1 VTHRVVT
8 NDEGQYSVWPDSHE
22 LPAGW
27 KATGFAGSEE
37 ECLDHIAQVWTELS
51 PRSGRA
57 PADPGTNTLGTP
69 RLILR
74 ELTPDQV
81 AGLLEEDANS
91 DQWVE
96 GYPLIGSGFG
106 ARNFQKRTAG
116 ELRFGFGMYHLVRRS
131 DGLVV
136 GDLGFH
142 RPPDDDG
149 ATEVGFGL
157 AESARGHGYATE
169 ALTELTRWAFTQPG
183 VSRIKA
189 RTTPLNAPSQ
199 GVLGRAGFRHEL
211 TQDDVL
217 HYALLPPASLPPASV
232 PQSEPLRD
240 DQADREAMR
249 VLGEARKAG
258 GDDLEFVPGTDPL
271 RRVVRDGERLLA
283 YAQSGDKQGVEDEFD
298 YLMYIVVH
306 PDAARRGLA
315 TRLLA
320 EVRDHA
326 RAHGRKGLVT
336 GTHDD
341 DEISVAW
348 VRKHGYEPIG
358 RYRITRREH
367 GAATADAPVG
377 LEISVVDRTDSAAA
391 EGFVALATR
400 THVEAVMPGG
410 ARMTADPDEI
420 RKDLIE
426 NSEGPLLICLASGK
440 AAGWLALTPLTA
452 GADASVIGLQVLE
465 DAADQGVPA
474 ALLAAA
480 ARLADQSRAAL
491 MAFAEEA
498 GQREFVAALPDYGF
512 RKVAGRTIW
521 RLDVDS
527 AGDSRS

>member
-1 VTHRVVT
+1 M
-8 NDEGQYSVWPDSHE
+8 
-22 LPAGW
+22 PAGW
-27 KATGFAGSEE
+27 KATGFAGAEE
-37 ECLDHIAQVWTELS
+37 ECLDHISQVWTELS
-51 PRSGRA
+51 PRSARG
-57 PADPGTNTLGTP
+57 PAQPGTNTLGTP
-69 RLILR
+69 RLVLR

-91 DQWVE
+91 DQWLE
-96 GYPLIGSGFG
+96 GYPLTGSGFA
-106 ARNFQKRTAG
+106 ARNFQKRTPG

-142 RPPDDDG
+142 RPPDDG
-149 ATEVGFGL
+149 VTEVGFGL

-169 ALTELTRWAFTQPG
+169 ALTELTRWAFAQPG

-189 RTTPLNAPSQ
+189 RTTLSNAPSQ
-199 GVLGRAGFRHEL
+199 GALGRAGFRHQL

-217 HYALLPPASLPPASV
+217 HYALLPPASPPPASPAPASL

-306 PDAARRGLA
+306 PDAGRRGLA

-320 EVRDHA
+320 EVSDHA

-341 DEISVAW
+341 DEISVGW
-348 VRKHGYEPIG
+348 VRKHGYKPIG

-367 GAATADAPVG
+367 GVATADAPAD
-377 LEISVVDRTDSAAA
+377 LEISVVDRTDTAAA

-400 THVEAVMPGG
+400 THAEAIMPGG

-440 AAGWLALTPLTA
+440 AAGWLALTPITA

-498 GQREFVAALPDYGF
+498 GQRELVAALPDYGF